1 MTAASEQSRPRTK
14 PFPVRLTDEER
25 AELERRAG
33 PMAVGSYVKCVLF
46 AEGDKRSN
54 HRSRAPVKD
63 HAALASMLAQLGA
76 SRTAEWLAMLA
87 EAARSGTLPVDEE
100 TTMKLD
106 RACHDVLVIRLLLMQ
121 ALGIQMND
129 VADHDADDGA
139 GAGDDRDDDADDRRD
154 HDRRIVSR

>member
-1 MTAASEQSRPRTK
+1 MTAAREERGPRTK
-14 PFPVRLTDEER
+14 PFPVRLTDDER
-25 AELERRAG
+25 AQLERRAG
-33 PMAVGSYVKCVLF
+33 SMAVGSYVKCVLF

-76 SRTAEWLAMLA
+76 SRSAEWLAMLA
-87 EAARSGTLPVDEE
+87 GAARSGTLTVDEE

-121 ALGIQMND
+121 ALGIQVTD
-129 VADHDADDGA
+129 DADDG
-139 GAGDDRDDDADDRRD
+139 GADVGVGRDDDVDHRHD
-154 HDRRIVSR
+154 HDRGIVSR

>member
-1 MTAASEQSRPRTK
+1 MTAAREQRGPRTK
-14 PFPVRLTDEER
+14 PFPVRLTDDER

-33 PMAVGSYVKCVLF
+33 SMAVGSYVKCVLF
-46 AEGDKRSN
+46 AEGDKKTN

-63 HAALASMLAQLGA
+63 HAALASMLARLGA

-87 EAARSGTLPVDEE
+87 GAARSGTLPVDEE

-129 VADHDADDGA
+129 DADHVADDGA
-139 GAGDDRDDDADDRRD
+139 AAGNDRG
-154 HDRRIVSR
+154 IVSR

>member
-1 MTAASEQSRPRTK
+1 MTAASKKSRPRTK
-14 PFPVRLTDEER
+14 PFPIRLTDGER

-33 PMAVGSYVKCVLF
+33 PIAVGSYVKCVLF
-46 AEGDKRSN
+46 ADDDKRSN

-129 VADHDADDGA
+129 DADD
-139 GAGDDRDDDADDRRD
+139 GAGDDRDDHDRRD
-154 HDRRIVSR
+154 HQDRGAG

>member
-1 MTAASEQSRPRTK
+1 MTVASEHSRPRTK
-14 PFPVRLTDEER
+14 PFPVRLTDDER

-46 AEGDKRSN
+46 AEGDKRRN

-129 VADHDADDGA
+129 DADDGA
-139 GAGDDRDDDADDRRD
+139 EAGN
-154 HDRRIVSR
+154 DRRIASR